1 MSIISLFGQC
11 PLYLIQPK
19 PTCRTL
25 TNLLCVLI
33 VNGTLV
39 DYVFLT
45 CFTYYARRV
54 LCFSVLLHSRHYRSQ
69 HDVATVEIIP
79 IEHGEPGFDCYHSNS

>member
-1 MSIISLFGQC
+1 MSIISFFAQC

-19 PTCRTL
+19 PPYQI
-25 TNLLCVLI
+25 I
-33 VNGTLV
+33 VCSNCNGTPV
-39 DYVFLT
+39 DYMFLT

-79 IEHGEPGFDCYHSNS
+79 IEHSEPGFDCYHSNS